1 MRRPV
6 DNSDKG
12 DEKPKQKQKMFEV
25 QHEFLHTKHT
35 YEMAK

>member
-12 DEKPKQKQKMFEV
+12 DEKPKQKKKMFEV
-25 QHEFLHTKHT
+25 QHEFVHKKDT
-35 YEMAK
+35 YEMEK